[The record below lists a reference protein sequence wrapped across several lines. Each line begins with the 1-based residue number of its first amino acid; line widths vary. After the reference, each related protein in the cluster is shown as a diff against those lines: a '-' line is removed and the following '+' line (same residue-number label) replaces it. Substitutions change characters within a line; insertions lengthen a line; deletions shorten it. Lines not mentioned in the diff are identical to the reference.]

1 MNKFL
6 SSISSGG
13 VTKEEVLQ
21 IIEETS
27 VTYNDD
33 SSVSINNSANASI
46 YTLPTVGGVAGNS
59 VVVGA
64 DGKHLIFANT
74 GGGGGGVQNPMSV
87 DLDAGAFNIN
97 NVESLTSNYIDTDNI
112 TPKTG
117 SSILVSGD
125 LNLNSNGLTRVDKIT
140 CLTTA
145 TPSVDLKL
153 DLIPSSQGTANQVL
167 SRSPLFDPANSSTY
181 KLVWQTIAGGG
192 GGVQNPMSVD
202 LDGGNFSINN
212 VESIT
217 SNYIDTDNITPKTG
231 SSILVNG
238 DLNLNSNG
246 LTRVDTL
253 YCTAA
258 NVARMSLSDW
268 SQDGMPKMVTSTNL
282 VPSGHQ
288 PCCQP
293 CYQPCCQV
301 GVLATFPVL
310 RTCFIPLATGT
321 NWAFK

>member
-6 SSISSGG
+6 ASISSGG

-27 VTYNDD
+27 VVYNDD
-33 SSVSINNSANASI
+33 SSVNINNSANASI

-117 SSILVSGD
+117 SSILV
-125 LNLNSNGLTRVDKIT
+125 
-140 CLTTA
+140 
-145 TPSVDLKL
+145 
-153 DLIPSSQGTANQVL
+153 
-167 SRSPLFDPANSSTY
+167 
-181 KLVWQTIAGGG
+181 
-192 GGVQNPMSVD
+192 
-202 LDGGNFSINN
+202 
-212 VESIT
+212 
-217 SNYIDTDNITPKTG
+217 
-231 SSILVNG
+231 NG

-246 LTRVDTL
+246 LT
-253 YCTAA
+253 
-258 NVARMSLSDW
+258 SW
-268 SQDGMPKMVTSTNL
+268 
-282 VPSGHQ
+282 
-288 PCCQP
+288 
-293 CYQPCCQV
+293 
-301 GVLATFPVL
+301 
-310 RTCFIPLATGT
+310 
-321 NWAFK
+321 